1 MFEWRRKCSTDKF
14 ENWFIKIFKTRSSSR
29 NSNLQVKK
37 QLCQIVD
44 EFKTDLLKLSYKC
57 NIKDKEAR
65 QYMEVI
71 DTARK
76 SPKLKTRKYAIKK

>member
-37 QLCQIVD
+37 QLCQIVE
-44 EFKTDLLKLSYKC
+44 EFKTDLLKLSSKF

-71 DTARK
+71 DITK
-76 SPKLKTRKYAIKK
+76 KVPILKTRKYAIKR

>member
-14 ENWFIKIFKTRSSSR
+14 QNWCIKIFKTRSSSR

-37 QLCQIVD
+37 QLCQIVE
-44 EFKTDLLKLSYKC
+44 EFKTDLLKLSYKF
-57 NIKDKEAR
+57 NIKDKEFR

-71 DTARK
+71 DITK
-76 SPKLKTRKYAIKK
+76 KVPKLKTRKYAIKR

>member
-1 MFEWRRKCSTDKF
+1 MFEWQRKCSIDKF
-14 ENWFIKIFKTRSSSR
+14 QNWCIKIFKTRSSSR

-37 QLCQIVD
+37 ELCQIVD

-76 SPKLKTRKYAIKK
+76 SRKLKTRKYAIKK